1 MRRCLLT
8 ESFAFKMRLGRI
20 RRRRGSVG
28 GFGGKEG
35 VGCSRDPQVGSNQGT
50 EVLIAVT
57 PVVVGGRYSLD
68 NISVFRKRRIACHVG
83 ESHHGRQATQGHLI
97 FFRIA
102 PAPTFLRVR
111 PSEWRQEFGRI
122 QEPWHL
128 YPGQNRQG
136 SKPAPPPP
144 PKPQPKIHSR
154 TSKIPYQTPAA
165 TVVASIPHTSHHEI
179 QPTSPPRPI
188 AHKKHIISAFP
199 RHHRSALPTNPPSG
213 LPEGSDR
220 MPNQS
225 EEASLRT

>member
-1 MRRCLLT
+1 M
-8 ESFAFKMRLGRI
+8 
-20 RRRRGSVG
+20 
-28 GFGGKEG
+28 
-35 VGCSRDPQVGSNQGT
+35 

-57 PVVVGGRYSLD
+57 PVVGGGAYSLD
-68 NISVFRKRRIACHVG
+68 NISVSVKG
-83 ESHHGRQATQGHLI
+83 ESHTTSEKAIIVGSATQGHLI

-199 RHHRSALPTNPPSG
+199 RPHRSALPTKPPSG